1 MLFEAGGRGQG
12 CFMGIVNEKFRVSVG
27 GGGSDLREETREAIN
42 YGGDTGYV
50 ITQTRKPIDIGR
62 S

>member
-1 MLFEAGGRGQG
+1 MSWARGGRPYPIREVIKKIRRQ
-12 CFMGIVNEKFRVSVG
+12 ERVG